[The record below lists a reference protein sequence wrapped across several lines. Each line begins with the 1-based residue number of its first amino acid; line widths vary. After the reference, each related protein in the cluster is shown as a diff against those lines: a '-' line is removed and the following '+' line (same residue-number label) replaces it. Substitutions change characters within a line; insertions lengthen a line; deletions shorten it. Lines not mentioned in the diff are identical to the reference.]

1 MVENRGMPARALRRL
16 SGLWSLLL
24 LASLAWAGPA
34 EDLFDQASYYLA
46 QRYISAERADITP
59 LLSQYQSKLKEA
71 CAPQGDACAF
81 ETASRLIAAL
91 VLELQDGHTNYF
103 PPPDYQDLAEELA
116 SAGRPTYGLET
127 LRIPQTRE
135 HWILR
140 VDPEGPAGQ
149 AGLQR
154 GDRIL
159 LANGQPLPES
169 PREAYRLLESPKQS
183 GLRLELTLSRA
194 NRRFTVALES
204 AQSDGPALPSLVTR
218 PDGVGILSIPNFDAA
233 EGVGPKVHQLV
244 ALAAQRGVKKM
255 VVDLRDN
262 PGGLVSEFL
271 SSAGAFLGDISRVFR
286 SRGGV
291 FEQGYRQGQVY
302 SKTGGDKEE
311 YVFYNIPNPA
321 RWRGPLAVLVNSRS
335 ASGAEYFAADIQL
348 HKRGVVI
355 GEQTSGVANTST
367 LFVQLMDGS
376 GLQIS
381 SSLALQPDGRVY
393 PRSVTPDLPVA
404 DDLELR
410 NQGKDLPLAK
420 ALEWLAEQR

>member
-1 MVENRGMPARALRRL
+1 MAARALRRFP
-16 SGLWSLLL
+16 GLWGLLL
-24 LASLAWAGPA
+24 LIGLAWAGPA
-34 EDLFDQASYYLA
+34 EDLFGQASYYLT
-46 QRYISAERADITP
+46 QRYISADGADITL

-71 CAPQGDACAF
+71 CAPQGDACTF
-81 ETASRLIAAL
+81 ETAGKLIAAL

-103 PPPDYQDLAEELA
+103 PPPDYQDLAEEFA
-116 SAGRPTYGLET
+116 RADHPTYGLET

-135 HWILR
+135 HWVLR
-140 VDPEGPAGQ
+140 VEPESPAGQ

-154 GDRIL
+154 GDRVL

-169 PREAYRLLESPKQS
+169 PREAYRLLEWPKSS

-194 NRRFTVALES
+194 KRRFTATLES
-204 AQSDGPALPSLVTR
+204 TQSNGSLLPSLVTR
-218 PDGVGILSIPNFDAA
+218 PDGVGILSIPNFDTA
-233 EGVGPKVHQLV
+233 EAVGPKVHELV
-244 ALAAQRGVKKM
+244 ALATQRGVRKM

-271 SSAGAFLGDISRVFR
+271 SSAGAFLGDVSRLFR
-286 SRGGV
+286 SREGV

-302 SKTGGDKEE
+302 SRSGRDKEE
-311 YVFYNIPNPA
+311 YVFYSISNPA
-321 RWRGPLAVLVNSRS
+321 HWRGPLAVLVNSRS

-348 HKRGVVI
+348 RKRGVVI

-381 SSLALQPDGRVY
+381 SSLALQPDGSVY

-410 NQGKDLPLAK
+410 NQGRDLPLAK
-420 ALEWLAEQR
+420 ALEWLAGQR